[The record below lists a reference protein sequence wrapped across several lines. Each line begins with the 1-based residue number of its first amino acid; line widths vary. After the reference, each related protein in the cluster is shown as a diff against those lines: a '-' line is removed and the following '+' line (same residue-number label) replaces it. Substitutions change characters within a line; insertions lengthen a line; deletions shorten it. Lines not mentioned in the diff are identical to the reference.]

1 MAVMGMAV
9 SDAGAYLGVD
19 FVLGRTGRRPKAS
32 ARDRMLVWRTRKL
45 RQMRKEGK
53 NRRTGVRMVFKQ
65 GLKPAH
71 TFGVRCMGMPPA
83 RLRRLRTATLAAM
96 QGVGAHRS
104 LTVQLAVMGQEPT
117 MEANAA
123 PVTAWAEAYWAAA
136 VPRHILARARRRT
149 LARLGQN
156 GTWAHVKGPRRPLG
170 CPAGVLDGSGR
181 PTTAS
186 EAWRGLW

>member
-1 MAVMGMAV
+1 MAAMDMAV

-19 FVLGRTGRRPKAS
+19 VVLGRTGRRPKAN

-53 NRRTGVRMVFKQ
+53 NMRTGIRMVFKQ

-71 TFGVRCMGMPPA
+71 TYGIRCMGMPPA
-83 RLRRLRTATLAAM
+83 RLRRLRPATLAAM
-96 QGVGAHRS
+96 QGVGTRRS

-123 PVTAWAEAYWAAA
+123 PVTAWAEAYWSSA
-136 VPRHILARARRRT
+136 VPS
-149 LARLGQN
+149 RLG
-156 GTWAHVKGPRRPLG
+156 AVP
-170 CPAGVLDGSGR
+170 S
-181 PTTAS
+181 PT
-186 EAWRGLW
+186 L